1 MNIETL
7 KTLAVPAKG
16 KFVLITGNSEKALVM
31 GLAELG
37 IENIPSDR
45 RNIIIERHMGF
56 DTTIYYKPVD
66 RFIAATKQLNRIFPV
81 IGGREE
87 SVLFLSEGSF
97 AKGFYQDYSFPIR
110 ALFKADIIAHF
121 ELNEGH
127 LSVYGFDRTERKSGL
142 AQLEGKTK

>member
-7 KTLAVPAKG
+7 KALMNTTKG
-16 KFVLITGNSEKALVM
+16 KFVLITGNSEKALAM

-37 IENIPSDR
+37 IENIDSTR
-45 RNIIIERHMGF
+45 RNIVIERHMGF
-56 DTTIYYKPVD
+56 DTAIYYKPVD
-66 RFIAATKQLNRIFPV
+66 RFIAAAKQLNRIFPV

-97 AKGFYQDYSFPIR
+97 AEGFYQEYSFPIR
-110 ALFKADIIAHF
+110 ALFNADVIAHF

-127 LSVYGFDRTERKSGL
+127 LSVFGFDRTERKSGL
-142 AQLEGKTK
+142 AQLEEETK

>member
-7 KTLAVPAKG
+7 KTLVVPAKG
-16 KFVLITGNSEKALVM
+16 KFVLITGNSEKALAM
-31 GLAELG
+31 GLVELG

-56 DTTIYYKPVD
+56 DTAIYYKPVD
-66 RFIAATKQLNRIFPV
+66 RFIAATKQLNRILPA

-97 AKGFYQDYSFPIR
+97 ANGFYQDYSFPLK

-127 LSVYGFDRTERKSGL
+127 LSVFGFDHTERKSRL
-142 AQLEGKTK
+142 AKLEEETK

>member
-7 KTLAVPAKG
+7 KALVVPAKG
-16 KFVLITGNSEKALVM
+16 KFVLITGNSEKAVAM

-37 IENIPSDR
+37 IENIDSAR
-45 RNIIIERHMGF
+45 RNMVIEQYMGF
-56 DTTIYYKPVD
+56 DTAIYYKPVD
-66 RFIAATKQLNRIFPV
+66 RFIAATKQLNRIFPT

-97 AKGFYQDYSFPIR
+97 EKGFYQDYSFPPK

-121 ELNEGH
+121 ELNEGQ
-127 LSVYGFDRTERKSGL
+127 LSVYGFDRTERKGGL
-142 AQLEGKTK
+142 AKLEEETK

>member
-7 KTLAVPAKG
+7 KALVVPAKG
-16 KFVLITGNSEKALVM
+16 KFVLITGNSEKALAI

-45 RNIIIERHMGF
+45 RNIFIERHMNF
-56 DTTIYYKPVD
+56 DMAIYYKPVE
-66 RFIAATKQLNRIFPV
+66 RFIAATKQLNRIFPT

-97 AKGFYQDYSFPIR
+97 AKGFYQDYSFPPK

-121 ELNEGH
+121 ELNEGQ

-142 AQLEGKTK
+142 AQLEEETK

>member
-7 KTLAVPAKG
+7 KTLVVPAKG

-31 GLAELG
+31 GLVELG
-37 IENIPSDR
+37 IENIDSSR
-45 RNIIIERHMGF
+45 RNIVIDRHAGF
-56 DTTIYYKPVD
+56 DMAIYYNPVD
-66 RFIAATKQLNRIFPV
+66 RFIAATKQLNRILPAT
-81 IGGREE
+81 GGREE

-97 AKGFYQDYSFPIR
+97 ANGFYQDYSFPIK

-127 LSVYGFDRTERKSGL
+127 LSVFGFDHTERKSRL
-142 AQLEGKTK
+142 AKLEEETK